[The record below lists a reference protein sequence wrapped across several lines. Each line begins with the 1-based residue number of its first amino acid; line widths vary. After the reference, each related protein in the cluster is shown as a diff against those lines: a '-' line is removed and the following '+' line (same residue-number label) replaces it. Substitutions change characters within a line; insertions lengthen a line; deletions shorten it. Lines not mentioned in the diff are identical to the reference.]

1 MKKIVSLPASCPLF
15 AGLKEEEI
23 HTLLDRMDAKER
35 ACSKEE
41 VLFSAGST
49 LREIGVVLSGRMH
62 ILKEDFEGNAV
73 LLAQIP
79 PGGVFGEAF
88 AFSGEAL
95 TVTAIAG
102 EDSRVLL
109 LDCEKALSV
118 CPSDCDGHRHFLSN
132 MLRLFAGKN
141 LFLTGRIEHLSK
153 RSLREKVL
161 SYLHDCAEK
170 SGGGSFTI
178 SLDRQGM
185 ADYLAADRSALSY
198 VLSGLRREGV
208 IDYRKNRFTLL

>member
-1 MKKIVSLPASCPLF
+1 M
-15 AGLKEEEI
+15 
-23 HTLLDRMDAKER
+23 
-35 ACSKEE
+35 
-41 VLFSAGST
+41 
-49 LREIGVVLSGRMH
+49 
-62 ILKEDFEGNAV
+62 

-102 EDSRVLL
+102 EDSRILL

-118 CPSDCDGHRHFLSN
+118 CPSDCDGHRRFLSN

-161 SYLHDCAEK
+161 AYLHDCAEK
-170 SGGGSFTI
+170 SGGNSFSI
-178 SLDRQGM
+178 PLDRQGM

-198 VLSGLRREGV
+198 VLSGLRKEGI
-208 IDYRKNRFTLL
+208 IDYRKNHFTLL